1 MEERMNDQQIKQLAE
16 KQLACF
22 LTGATLK
29 LEHRIQALYKLKS
42 CILEHEKEIHEAL
55 LKDLGKKLL

>member
-1 MEERMNDQQIKQLAE
+1 MNDQQIKQLAE

-42 CILEHEKEIHEAL
+42 CILEHEKRST
-55 LKDLGKKLL
+55 KLF